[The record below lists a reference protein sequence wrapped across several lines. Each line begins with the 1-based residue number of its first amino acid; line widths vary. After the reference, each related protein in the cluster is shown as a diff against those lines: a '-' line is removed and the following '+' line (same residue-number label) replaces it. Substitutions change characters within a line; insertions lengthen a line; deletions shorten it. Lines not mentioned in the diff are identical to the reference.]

1 MYKYNSINH
10 TNEKTE
16 AFYCLKNNYD
26 KEKTKYY
33 TSSLSD
39 NRNHIIVFS
48 QYSGRGDIK
57 DLLPIAE
64 QCREVGFTEELTRL
78 LAYFQPV
85 GFRGKL
91 HSREHREK
99 FGTAYSTAT
108 VKRNPQKKGKF
119 RLCIDGMPILE
130 WFKMKFKELK
140 EKLGVGHTPKEK
152 NRPQRELRI

>member
-1 MYKYNSINH
+1 MVNRYCIMYKYNSINH

-48 QYSGRGDIK
+48 QYFRYRRQWMPGNGIHGRTDK
-57 DLLPIAE
+57 TACLLP
-64 QCREVGFTEELTRL
+64 TRRV
-78 LAYFQPV
+78 Q
-85 GFRGKL
+85 GKL

-99 FGTAYSTAT
+99 SGTAYSTAT

-130 WFKMKFKELK
+130 WFKMNLK
-140 EKLGVGHTPKEK
+140 S
-152 NRPQRELRI
+152 LRKSWL